1 MSQSTIQQSL
11 QRAQPAETTAF
22 EAACESFLAAQ
33 PQIAELHEQIRALK
47 NANKE
52 HVTTIKV
59 HMLEQKID
67 ELTVGAFV
75 FSNKSKEHCRW
86 NEKNLAELDEEL
98 VEKYRERFTETKQAF
113 SMRKPKK
120 RKMEEGEAE

>member
-11 QRAQPAETTAF
+11 QRAQPAKTTAF
-22 EAACESFLAAQ
+22 EAACESFLATQ

-47 NANKE
+47 KANKE
-52 HVTTIKV
+52 HVITIKE
-59 HMLEQKID
+59 HMLERNID

-75 FSNKSKEHCRW
+75 FSNKTKEQCRW

-98 VEKYRERFTETKQAF
+98 VQRYRERFTETTQAF

-120 RKMEEGEAE
+120 RKIEEGEAE